1 MWAPTGSRLPKACPT
16 SGFVC
21 PGAADDD
28 VNDPPGS
35 EPIIVPVGGVL
46 EEVREDIVAQDRVIE
61 SQIALDDGGTSNLTE
76 VKYRLSLLYNVP
88 VAAINLAAAGG
99 DVDTDSQ
106 QDSGSGSGE
115 SGPQRRR
122 LATTTYTLSI
132 DPSLVGGQASS
143 SVIVQQMQGVNES
156 QLLTA
161 IGVVARIVSAANV
174 TSALVNVTIT
184 VTRQRAGVCPA
195 GHWVR

>member
-1 MWAPTGSRLPKACPT
+1 MLVRRART
-16 SGFVC
+16 SEI
-21 PGAADDD
+21 AA
-28 VNDPPGS
+28 V
-35 EPIIVPVGGVL
+35 
-46 EEVREDIVAQDRVIE
+46 
-61 SQIALDDGGTSNLTE
+61 
-76 VKYRLSLLYNVP
+76 
-88 VAAINLAAAGG
+88 NLAAADRGI
-99 DVDTDSQ
+99 DNES
-106 QDSGSGSGE
+106 QDSDSGSGE
-115 SGPQRRR
+115 SGTKRRRR

-143 SVIVQQMQGVNES
+143 GVIVQQMQGVNES

-174 TSALVNVTIT
+174 TSTLVNVTIT

>member
-1 MWAPTGSRLPKACPT
+1 
-16 SGFVC
+16 
-21 PGAADDD
+21 
-28 VNDPPGS
+28 
-35 EPIIVPVGGVL
+35 VL
-46 EEVREDIVAQDRVIE
+46 EEVREDIVAQDRIIE

-76 VKYRLSLLYNVP
+76 VKYRLSQLYNVP
-88 VAAINLAAAGG
+88 VAAINLATAGG
-99 DVDTDSQ
+99 DVDNDSQ
-106 QDSGSGSGE
+106 QESGSGGSG
-115 SGPQRRR
+115 SQRRR

-143 SVIVQQMQGVNES
+143 GVIVQQMQGVNES

-161 IGVVARIVSAANV
+161 IGVVARIVSAANL